1 MSEVSLRPCAS
12 GCKNKRVMSRVIVSK
27 DDIGVHN
34 NRKPINA
41 KRRFSVGSK
50 GELKKVKEK
59 VVIKFNFDKHKDRV
73 KGRDIGAQKRKLDP
87 DEDWAKD
94 IPEGL
99 VKSQISSFET
109 QDRKIPRYNS
119 SSDELS
125 EKEDTMGDEKPLTLD
140 AITKALKAANKP
152 LEDKMDTLS
161 TDVNSFQ
168 TKTVEALSNLK
179 KGVEENK
186 TAIEEVKNN
195 RLTSAD
201 VIKIIHDQ
209 NSNSDSNKEQI
220 LCKALKF
227 CEGNIVIVGLKYKK
241 GDMADAKKQVDELI
255 SKLATQW
262 NDNET
267 KKVGTHKVIKKSI
280 RESDNNLVCTL
291 EGTNK
296 PKARS
301 DVLKSTKYL
310 RRLGDNNVVRMKK
323 DLPIFYRTKYQEVLK
338 ERNSYV
344 RNNKIHEGFI
354 TWEGAA
360 MLLKIKMKAT
370 SRPREIRRWIP
381 PTANK
386 ADYIDKDLIQDEA
399 LDFVDID
406 EELERQAFIL
416 MDNTKSQ
423 EWIYNALNHILKT
436 ELPGLEKE
444 MKNIHINQGNE
455 FSITFDNTNLL
466 ESFVKQIHGR
476 TEPNGPYVFRVSTF
490 RGIELKYG
498 KKKNSNNNGGAI
510 PQPQRQPAVNQP
522 AGVIHSALV
531 LPFAGEGGNNGRGNW
546 DAMDTNAEGTQNAP
560 QSWGS
565 LNNE

>member
-1 MSEVSLRPCAS
+1 
-12 GCKNKRVMSRVIVSK
+12 MSRAIVSK
-27 DDIGVHN
+27 DDIGVHIK
-34 NRKPINA
+34 RKPLSA
-41 KRRFSVGSK
+41 KRRYSVGSK
-50 GELKKVKEK
+50 GELKKTKEK
-59 VVIKFNFDKHKDRV
+59 VVIKFNFDKHKGKV
-73 KGRDIGAQKRKLDP
+73 NGRDIGIQKRKLDP

-99 VKSQISSFET
+99 VQSQIDCFEA
-109 QDRKIPRYNS
+109 QERKIPRYNS
-119 SSDELS
+119 SSDESS

-140 AITKALKAANKP
+140 AITMAIKAANKP
-152 LEDKMDTLS
+152 LEDKMDSLS

-168 TKTVEALSNLK
+168 TKTVEALTNLK
-179 KGVEENK
+179 KGVEDNK
-186 TAIEEVKNN
+186 NAIEEVKNN

-209 NSNSDSNKEQI
+209 NANSDSNKEQI

-227 CEGNIVIVGLKYKK
+227 CEGNIVIVGLNYKK
-241 GDMADAKKQVDELI
+241 GDMADAKKKIDEVF
-255 SKLATQW
+255 SKLATKW
-262 NDNET
+262 NEFET
-267 KKVGTHKVIKKSI
+267 KKVGTHKAIKKSI

-310 RRLGDNNVVRMKK
+310 RRLGDNNVIRMKK

-360 MLLKIKMKAT
+360 MLLKIKMTAT
-370 SRPREIRRWIP
+370 SRPKEIRRWIP

-399 LDFVDID
+399 IDFTHID

-416 MDNTKSQ
+416 MDDTKSQ
-423 EWIYNALNHILKT
+423 EWIFNALNHILHT
-436 ELPGLEKE
+436 EVPGLEKE
-444 MKNIHINQGNE
+444 MKNIHINKGNE
-455 FSITFDNTNLL
+455 FSITFDNTDLL
-466 ESFVKQIHGR
+466 ESFVKQVHSR
-476 TEPNGPYVFRVSTF
+476 TEPNGPYVFRVTTF

-498 KKKNSNNNGGAI
+498 KKRTNNNNGGAR
-510 PQPQRQPAVNQP
+510 PRPQRQPAVSQP
-522 AGVIHSALV
+522 TGGTHSAFIS
-531 LPFAGEGGNNGRGNW
+531 PFAGGGGNNGGGSW
-546 DAMDTNAEGTQNAP
+546 DAMETTTEGSQNAL

-565 LNNE
+565 VNNE